1 MLESTTSDDSE
12 IDNTTAS
19 DGSSVQGNLLAR
31 TDTGYRIGAAS
42 RLTGITAD
50 TLRVWE
56 RRYGVVTPRR
66 SPKGGRRYS
75 REDVSRLAL
84 TKQLVDAGHAIGSVA
99 GLNMEALQECLDA
112 TSPGAVARSR
122 LQETAGGCT
131 VAVLGEALP
140 ARLRARDDQVQ
151 GLELV
156 LLTRNPD
163 AFARAVS
170 EHHPDVIVLEY
181 PTLKGRVVKEVNR
194 LLQISRAR
202 RALVVYAF
210 AKRDT
215 ARRLRSSRI
224 VPLRAPV
231 DLYDLQA
238 WCLNQPIPDHP
249 LTVPA
254 KNGLSE
260 PAPARRYDAQALSR
274 IASISTTVKCE
285 CPHHLAE
292 LVFALR
298 AFEDYSTE
306 CENTSD
312 ADAALHAYLHTATGH
327 ARGILETA
335 RARIITAEG
344 IEL

>member
-1 MLESTTSDDSE
+1 MLEFTTRDASQTMGSATSDGPSIFRD
-12 IDNTTAS
+12 DP
-19 DGSSVQGNLLAR
+19 AR
-31 TDTGYRIGAAS
+31 ADAGYRIGAAS

-56 RRYGVVTPRR
+56 RRYGVVTPQR

-84 TKQLVDAGHAIGSVA
+84 IKQLVDAGHAIGSVA
-99 GLNMEALQECLDA
+99 RLDREALQERLD
-112 TSPGAVARSR
+112 TKAVDGNAPSDTTAASR
-122 LQETAGGCT
+122 GCT

-140 ARLRARDDQVQ
+140 ARLRNHDEQVQ
-151 GLELV
+151 GLALV
-156 LLTRNPD
+156 TVTRDPD
-163 AFARAVS
+163 AFVKTVS
-170 EHHPDVIVLEY
+170 EHHPDIIVLEY
-181 PTLKGRVVKEVNR
+181 PILKGRVAKEVNR
-194 LLQISRAR
+194 LLRISRAR
-202 RALVVYAF
+202 RAIVVYAF

-215 ARRLRSSRI
+215 ARRLRSSRVI
-224 VPLRAPV
+224 PLRAPV

-238 WCLNQPIPDHP
+238 WCLSQPVQ
-249 LTVPA
+249 TQPA
-254 KNGLSE
+254 LVSAGLE
-260 PAPARRYDAQALSR
+260 PTETAPARRYTAEELSR

-306 CENTSD
+306 CENASD
-312 ADAALHAYLHTATGH
+312 ADAALHAYLNNATGH
-327 ARGILETA
+327 ARAILESA
-335 RARIITAEG
+335 LARIITAER

>member
-1 MLESTTSDDSE
+1 MLQSTTRGDCE
-12 IDNTTAS
+12 NPTTAAYVKPGVS
-19 DGSSVQGNLLAR
+19 GTNLSSAEV
-31 TDTGYRIGAAS
+31 GYRIGAAS
-42 RLTGITAD
+42 RLTGISAD

-56 RRYGVVTPRR
+56 RRYSVVTPGR
-66 SPKGGRRYS
+66 SPRGGRRYS

-84 TKQLVDAGHAIGSVA
+84 VKQLVDAGHAIGSVA
-99 GLNMEALQECLDA
+99 SLGTEALQERLDA
-112 TSPGAVARSR
+112 TRPGAVASST

-131 VAVLGEALP
+131 VAVLGEAPP
-140 ARLRARDDQVQ
+140 ARLRAHDDQVQ
-151 GLELV
+151 GLEL
-156 LLTRNPD
+156 LTLTRYPD

-170 EHHPDVIVLEY
+170 QHHPDVIVLEY

-194 LLQISRAR
+194 LLQLSRAR

-231 DLYDLQA
+231 ELYELQA
-238 WCLNQPIPDHP
+238 WCLNQPIPGQPVVD
-249 LTVPA
+249 LA
-254 KNGLSE
+254 KNQLLQ
-260 PAPARRYDAQALSR
+260 PAPSRRYDAEALSR
-274 IASISTTVKCE
+274 IASVSTTVKCE

-312 ADAALHAYLHTATGH
+312 ADAALHAYLNNATGH
-327 ARGILETA
+327 ARAILESA
-335 RARIITAEG
+335 LARIVTAEG
-344 IEL
+344 IAL

>member
-1 MLESTTSDDSE
+1 MLEATTRDNPE
-12 IDNTTAS
+12 ADNTATSA
-19 DGSSVQGNLLAR
+19 GSSVLRDNPAPA
-31 TDTGYRIGAAS
+31 DDGYRIGAAS

-84 TKQLVDAGHAIGSVA
+84 VKQLVDTGHAIGSVA
-99 GLNMEALQECLDA
+99 GLNMATLQERIDA
-112 TSPGAVARSR
+112 TRPGAVAPSS

-140 ARLRARDDQVQ
+140 ARLRAHDEQVQ

-156 LLTRNPD
+156 TLTRDPD
-163 AFARAVS
+163 VFARNVFQ
-170 EHHPDVIVLEY
+170 HHPDVIVLEY

-194 LLQISRAR
+194 LLHISRAR

-215 ARRLRSSRI
+215 ARRLHSSRI

-231 DLYDLQA
+231 DLYELQA
-238 WCLNQPIPDHP
+238 WCLNQPMPGQPVADSAANE
-249 LTVPA
+249 L
-254 KNGLSE
+254 LQ
-260 PAPARRYDAQALSR
+260 PAPARRYDAEELSR
-274 IASISTTVKCE
+274 IASLSTTVKCE

-312 ADAALHAYLHTATGH
+312 ADAALHAYLSNATGH
-327 ARGILETA
+327 ARAILESALA
-335 RARIITAEG
+335 RTITAEG

>member
-1 MLESTTSDDSE
+1 MLASTTRYDTE
-12 IDNTTAS
+12 IGNTGTP
-19 DGSSVQGNLLAR
+19 
-31 TDTGYRIGAAS
+31 TEPDTLREDPTRADAGYRIGAAS

-56 RRYGVVTPRR
+56 RRYRVVTPGR

-84 TKQLVDAGHAIGSVA
+84 IKQLVDVGHAIGSVA
-99 GLNMEALQECLDA
+99 GLNTEALQERLD
-112 TSPGAVARSR
+112 TTRPGAVAPGSV
-122 LQETAGGCT
+122 QGTDGGCT

-140 ARLRARDDQVQ
+140 ARLRARNERVQ
-151 GLELV
+151 GLEL
-156 LLTRNPD
+156 LTLTRDPE
-163 AFARAVS
+163 AFASTVAQ
-170 EHHPDVIVLEY
+170 HHPDVIVLEY

-194 LLQISRAR
+194 LLQVSRAR

-231 DLYDLQA
+231 ELHDLQA
-238 WCLNQPIPDHP
+238 WCLNRPMSDPPATDPAANEP
-249 LTVPA
+249 LQ
-254 KNGLSE
+254 
-260 PAPARRYDAQALSR
+260 PAPARRYDAEALSR

-306 CENTSD
+306 CENSSD
-312 ADAALHAYLHTATGH
+312 ADAALHAYLHNATGH
-327 ARGILETA
+327 ARAILESA
-335 RARIITAEG
+335 LARIITAEG